1 MMAFNRARAGLVV
14 FGVVGAGW
22 LVAAAAGCD
31 AILGGELNPV
41 FCSAHRDDLECQ
53 RTYPDAAPDGPRSC
67 TANPDCTA
75 PTAVCDLGAT
85 MTCVQCTIADNPCA
99 AATPACVANQCQKC
113 TQHSQCAATSNVCL
127 PEGMCAISDQVA
139 YVQAGGTGAS
149 PCAKGAPCGTL
160 DDGVRANK
168 PTVKVAAGTV
178 TDNKTTTIDGKAV
191 TILADPGAKL
201 SRAMQGVILEVRN
214 DNADV
219 RIYDLEITGG
229 TGASNAAISIP
240 NGGTPKLSLTRV
252 TVAGNQGI
260 GISASAGTLTVSQST
275 ISGNT
280 GGGISVS
287 AGTLTVSQS
296 TISGNTGGGISV
308 SAVQF
313 DLANNFIVNN
323 GGPAAAF
330 GGVRFD
336 QTNTGTRRF
345 EFNTVTNNNGVDG
358 AALGV
363 VCTLVSQPVT
373 FSNNIVYANQV
384 GGTRTQVGGAMC
396 SWSYSDVGPNTI
408 AGTGNI
414 NADPLFA
421 NPTQGDFH
429 LMPTSPARDAANPAA
444 TINVDFD
451 GDARPQA
458 TRSDMGADEIRQ

>member
-1 MMAFNRARAGLVV
+1 MAALTLALNGC
-14 FGVVGAGW
+14 GNT
-22 LVAAAAGCD
+22 AA
-31 AILGGELNPV
+31 
-41 FCSAHRDDLECQ
+41 
-53 RTYPDAAPDGPRSC
+53 TPDAAPDGPRSC

-308 SAVQF
+308 AGAQF
-313 DLANNFIVNN
+313 DITNSFIVGN
-323 GGPAAAF
+323 GGTGTGF
-330 GGVRFD
+330 GGVLFN
-336 QTNTGTRRF
+336 QTDNGIRRF
-345 EFNTVTNNNGVDG
+345 EFNTVSNN
-358 AALGV
+358 ASAPATSTGV
-363 VCTLVSQPVT
+363 VCALITQAVT
-373 FSNNIVYANQV
+373 FSNNIIYDNQI
-384 GGTRTQVGGAMC
+384 GNGRTQVGGMNC
-396 SWSYSDVGPNTI
+396 FWTYSDIGPDT
-408 AGTGNI
+408 GTVPGTNNI
-414 NADPLFA
+414 NLGPMFVNAA
-421 NPTQGDFH
+421 QNEFH